1 MPAGIPA
8 HGMSPG
14 ARIAIYN
21 AEGRQVGTA
30 TVEVSSPT
38 DSAARVTTDQEIR
51 VGYLVYRA

>member
-1 MPAGIPA
+1 
-8 HGMSPG
+8 MSPG